1 MAARAGQDKAA
12 TKAVT
17 PPAPR
22 TAVLVF
28 HGIGDQRPMETMLG
42 VVDAVL
48 GKPEIDREAARRN
61 GAIPRWIKPYVGK
74 DGSFDL
80 KSVTTPAL
88 GMTEKRRYDF
98 YELYWAHLMSGTRF
112 VAVLLWLC
120 DVAKRDRSSL
130 PADARWIWYA
140 AVTILTAALLAA
152 VHVVWVVGTGLIGLS
167 WLDVAARARHAA
179 PQATVSFLVLAVLV
193 GGFVTFGLRKGWAQG
208 LGIASVFVVFAAIAS
223 WHPLALLTLVPAL
236 ASLLMFLGPV
246 ATAYGVA
253 GTAGLSLFVALWGP
267 VWTLVGIGN
276 ADWPEGTRLLD
287 IALLTLGHPPT
298 TLWLLVFLTLFVFL
312 AWVFLVPYVG
322 DCARYLRDAP
332 DNIEAR
338 NRIRKLG
345 LQVLQDLHD
354 QRAGDGAPR
363 YDRIVVVAHSL
374 GTIIA
379 YDVLRAFFVEQMAK
393 ARLTDRV
400 IAAFADI
407 DGLPKDAIDTGTYA
421 VAEVGG
427 GLGWQRL
434 DPGETPSSV
443 EYQEKVRQAFAIFT
457 TEQITVVKDEIVAS
471 PWRISDFV
479 TMGSPLAHAAL
490 LMTEAGTEKGLAEKV
505 SLREFPVAPP
515 GLTPGEDGRVL
526 FAPKSADPGMAPARP
541 RLQHSAMFALTCWT
555 NLYFAQRAAV
565 KGDFIGGPIPAA
577 HSPGTLNI
585 PQQTSIS
592 GGYFN
597 HTHYWLA
604 EEPLGDGTPHL
615 RALKLA
621 VLGVD
626 ACREVNRTRRNLA
639 ADHTL
644 AL

>member
-1 MAARAGQDKAA
+1 MAARSGGDKAA
-12 TKAVT
+12 AKTT
-17 PPAPR
+17 PAPAPR

-28 HGIGDQRPMETMLG
+28 HGIGDQRPMETLLG

-48 GKPEIDREAARRN
+48 GKPETDRAAARRK

-88 GMTEKRRYDF
+88 GLTEKRRYDF
-98 YELYWAHLMSGTRF
+98 FELYWAHLMSGTRF

-120 DVAKRDRSSL
+120 DLAKRDRSSL
-130 PADARWIWYA
+130 PADARWIWFA
-140 AVTILTAALLAA
+140 AVTLLTAALLAA
-152 VHVVWVVGTGLIGLS
+152 VHLLWVVGTGLIGLS
-167 WLDVAARARHAA
+167 WRDVAARAGLAA

-193 GGFVTFGLRKGWAQG
+193 GGFATFGLRKGWATG
-208 LGIASVFVVFAAIAS
+208 LGVAGIFLVFAALAA

-236 ASLLMFLGPV
+236 ASLVMFLGPV

-253 GTAGLSLFVALWGP
+253 GTAGLSLVVALWGP
-267 VWTLVGIGN
+267 VWAFVGIGQ
-276 ADWPEGTRLLD
+276 AGWPEGARLLD

-354 QRAGDGAPR
+354 QRNGDGAPR

-374 GTIIA
+374 GTVIA
-379 YDVLRAFFVEQMAK
+379 YDVLRAFFVEQMAS

-400 IAAFADI
+400 IAAFAAI
-407 DGLPKDAIDTGTYA
+407 DGLPADAIGEGTYA
-421 VAEVGG
+421 VAAVDG
-427 GLGWQRL
+427 GLAWQRIG
-434 DPGETPSSV
+434 PGGTPSADA
-443 EYQEKVRQAFAIFT
+443 YQATVRQAFATFT
-457 TEQITVVKDEIVAS
+457 AEQVSVAKGQIVAS

-490 LMTEAGTEKGLAEKV
+490 LMTEAGTNKALDEKV

-515 GLTPGEDGRVL
+515 ALSPGEDGRVL
-526 FAPKSADPGMAPARP
+526 FAPKTQNPGMPPERP

-555 NLYFAQRAAV
+555 NLYFAQRAGV
-565 KGDFIGGPIPAA
+565 KGDFIGGPIPPE
-577 HSPGTLNI
+577 HSPGTMNVPLE
-585 PQQTSIS
+585 TAIS

-597 HTHYWLA
+597 HIHYWTA
-604 EEPLGDGTPHL
+604 EAPSGDGTAHL

-626 ACREVNRTRRNLA
+626 ACREVNRTRRILA
-639 ADHTL
+639 AGETL

>member
-1 MAARAGQDKAA
+1 MAARSSGDKAGA
-12 TKAVT
+12 KTAP
-17 PPAPR
+17 PPASR
-22 TAVLVF
+22 TAVVVF

-48 GKPEIDREAARRN
+48 GEGEIDREAARRK
-61 GAIPRWIKPYVGK
+61 GAIPRWIKPYVGE

-80 KSVTTPAL
+80 KSVTTPPL

-98 YELYWAHLMSGTRF
+98 FELYWAHLMSGTRF

-120 DVAKRDRSSL
+120 DLAKRDRSSL

-152 VHVVWVVGTGLIGLS
+152 VHVLWVVGTGLIGLS
-167 WLDVAARARHAA
+167 WLDVASRAHNAA
-179 PQATVSFLVLAVLV
+179 PQATVSFLVLAVLI
-193 GGFVTFGLRKGWAQG
+193 GGFVAFGLRKGWGQG
-208 LGIASVFVVFAAIAS
+208 LGIAAVFAVFAAIAAI
-223 WHPLALLTLVPAL
+223 HPLALLTLVPAL
-236 ASLLMFLGPV
+236 ASLVMFLGPV
-246 ATAYGVA
+246 ATAYGVV
-253 GTAGLSLFVALWGP
+253 GTAGLALFVALWGP
-267 VWTLVGIGN
+267 VWSFLGFGN
-276 ADWPEGTRLLD
+276 AVWPAGDRLLD
-287 IALLTLGHPPT
+287 VALLTLGHPPT
-298 TLWLLVFLTLFVFL
+298 TLWLLVFLTLFVSL

-354 QRAGDGAPR
+354 QRSRDGVPR

-374 GTIIA
+374 GTVIA

-393 ARLTDRV
+393 ARLTDKV
-400 IAAFADI
+400 IAALEEI
-407 DGLPKDAIDTGTYA
+407 DALPEAGIAAGTYGVA
-421 VAEVGG
+421 VTEG
-427 GLGWQRL
+427 GLDWQRL
-434 DPGETPSSV
+434 DSGGPSAA
-443 EYQEKVRQAFAIFT
+443 EYQAKVREAFAVFT
-457 TEQITVVKDEIVAS
+457 QEQITRDGDQVVAS

-479 TMGSPLAHAAL
+479 TMGSPLTHAAL
-490 LMTEAGTEKGLAEKV
+490 LMTEAGTDKALGEKV

-515 GLTPGEDGRVL
+515 ALSPGEDGRVL
-526 FAPKSADPGMAPARP
+526 FAPKTQNPGMPPVRP
-541 RLQHSAMFALTCWT
+541 RLQHSAMFALTSWT
-555 NLYFAQRAAV
+555 NLYFAQHHAV
-565 KGDFIGGPIPAA
+565 KGDFIGGPIPST
-577 HSPGTLNI
+577 HSPGTMNVPLETTI
-585 PQQTSIS
+585 A

-597 HTHYWLA
+597 HTHYWKA
-604 EEPLGDGTPHL
+604 EEALGDRTSHL

-639 ADHTL
+639 VGETL

>member
-1 MAARAGQDKAA
+1 MASRAGAAKGADKTA
-12 TKAVT
+12 
-17 PPAPR
+17 PSPASR

-48 GKPEIDREAARRN
+48 GEAETDRDAARRK
-61 GAIPRWIKPYVGK
+61 GAIPRWIKPYVGE

-80 KSVTTPAL
+80 KSVTTPPL

-98 YELYWAHLMSGTRF
+98 FELYWAHLMTGTRF

-120 DVAKRDRSSL
+120 DLAKRDRSSL
-130 PADARWIWYA
+130 PADARGVWYG

-152 VHVVWVVGTGLIGLS
+152 VHVLWVVGTGLIGMS
-167 WLDVAARARHAA
+167 WLDVASRAGNAA
-179 PQATVSFLVLAVLV
+179 PQAAVAFLVMGALV
-193 GGFVTFGLRKGWAQG
+193 GAFATFGLKKGRETGVG
-208 LGIASVFVVFAAIAS
+208 LASLFAVFAAIAA
-223 WHPLALLTLVPAL
+223 WHPLALLTLVPAIACL
-236 ASLLMFLGPV
+236 VMFLGPV
-246 ATAYGVA
+246 ATAYGLV
-253 GTAGLSLFVALWGP
+253 GTAGLALFVALWGP
-267 VWTLVGIGN
+267 FWSLFGFGD
-276 ADWPEGTRLLD
+276 AAWPVDGRLLD
-287 IALLTLGHPPT
+287 VALLTLGHPPT

-354 QRAGDGAPR
+354 QRSRDGVPR

-374 GTIIA
+374 GTVIA

-393 ARLTDRV
+393 ARLTDEV
-400 IAAFADI
+400 IAAFAEI
-407 DGLPKDAIDTGTYA
+407 DALPEHAISGGTYA
-421 VAEVGG
+421 VAATAGGLDWERLDTGG
-427 GLGWQRL
+427 GL
-434 DPGETPSSV
+434 SAA
-443 EYQEKVRQAFAIFT
+443 EYQAKVREAFAIFT
-457 TEQITVVKDEIVAS
+457 REQVTLDGGKPVAS

-479 TMGSPLAHAAL
+479 TMGSPLTHAAL
-490 LMTEAGTEKGLAEKV
+490 LMTEPGTDEALREKV
-505 SLREFPVAPP
+505 LLREFPVAPP
-515 GLTPGEDGRVL
+515 TLSPGEDGRVL
-526 FAPKSADPGMAPARP
+526 FAPKNQDPGMPPVRP
-541 RLQHSAMFALTCWT
+541 RLQHSAMFALTAWT
-555 NLYFAQRAAV
+555 NLYFAQRHAV
-565 KGDFIGGPIPAA
+565 RGDFIGGPIPSA
-577 HSPGTLNI
+577 HSPGTMNVPLE
-585 PQQTSIS
+585 TSIS

-597 HTHYWLA
+597 HTHYWKP
-604 EEPLGDGTPHL
+604 EEPLGDRTPHI

-639 ADHTL
+639 VGETL